1 MKRGNCR
8 VTPRKKGA
16 RQVCFQNLAHVN
28 PQEMMNVN
36 QGFVL
41 LEETQEGSE
50 ADFFGLFRSI

>member
-1 MKRGNCR
+1 M
-8 VTPRKKGA
+8 TPRKKGA
-16 RQVCFQNLAHVN
+16 RQVCFQNLAHAN